1 MDPARLQQAKDVA
14 VAAAITAGRK
24 LKPHWGKVAH
34 KIKNSDEE
42 MVTELDRQTELF
54 LAEELEKF
62 DNQIGFR
69 GEEFGTRKAAD
80 TTWLVDPI
88 DGTVHFIRGLPFCT
102 TMIALIE
109 NGQVVLSIIHD
120 FVREDTYWAIR
131 GQGAFCNDQPISVSQ
146 NSTQGNH
153 IILLESDLTNPDA
166 QALAIDPRLNGRS
179 RSRTHH
185 ILRTAD
191 SGWEFAMV
199 ASGRADGRL
208 VFNGFGYDYDYAPGS
223 LLVTEAGGV
232 VTNIGSDSYDYT
244 KLNLLAANPFIHR
257 EMTSGPDALFPVGGK
272 YQPLTKVSP
281 KNPKPDKLK
290 SE

>member
-34 KIKNSDEE
+34 EIKNSDEE
-42 MVTELDRQTELF
+42 MVTKLDRQTELF

-62 DNQIGFR
+62 DDQIGFR
-69 GEEFGTRKAAD
+69 GEEFGTKKAAD

-88 DGTVHFIRGLPFCT
+88 DGTLHFIRGLPFCT

-109 NGQVVLSIIHD
+109 NGQVVLGVVHD
-120 FVREDTYWAIR
+120 FVRDETYWAIR

-146 NSTQGNH
+146 NSTHTNH
-153 IILLESDLTNPDA
+153 IIMIESDLANPDA
-166 QALAIDPRLNGRS
+166 QALQIDPRLNGGIRS
-179 RSRTHH
+179 RNNY

-199 ASGRADGRL
+199 ASGKVDARL
-208 VFNGFGYDYDYAPGS
+208 VFRGFGYDYDYAPGS
-223 LLVTEAGGV
+223 LLVAEAGGV
-232 VTNIGSDSYDYT
+232 VTNIGSDHYDYT
-244 KLNLLAANPFIHR
+244 NLNLLAANPVVHR
-257 EMTSGPDALFPVGGK
+257 EMTTGPNALFPVGGK
-272 YQPLTKVSP
+272 YQPLTR
-281 KNPKPDKLK
+281 
-290 SE
+290 